1 VGEGTMAVS
10 APGLLHAEVKAGGL
24 FDSCFS
30 LLARVRGWGWGA
42 PPSQRDKH
50 AALLG
55 VPAFHVTT
63 ITVGICSRSYG

>member
-1 VGEGTMAVS
+1 MPVS
-10 APGLLHAEVKAGGL
+10 APRRVARRGEGRGAVWFL
-24 FDSCFS
+24 

-63 ITVGICSRSYG
+63 ITV